1 MSSSGGILEPFLGAL
16 QACVSVLL
24 TLFWGLAAR
33 RMKLM
38 KEQSINDLSGLGVKV
53 FLPALM
59 VVNLGS
65 QLHLDTALNYI
76 PVLVWSTAYT
86 VLSILMSHIVTKIL
100 RLPPWITPAC
110 AFNNT
115 TSLPLFLMQSLESAG
130 SLKLII
136 PDGQSMSSAVER
148 SQSYFLVCAV
158 ISKVIAYA
166 AGPKMLQDG
175 GDGDDPDE
183 ENQQNGGENNQ
194 DAEPS
199 EEQLDEDTPL
209 LPESVHKAGHKMVS
223 PFKRG
228 ANYVFSLFPRRV
240 KQELVSIDSPFV
252 DTAIICALTGTVLG
266 LVPPL
271 HKVFFDPY
279 DEGGI
284 FNAWLTASVKNVGK
298 LFTTSQVFV
307 VGAKLGVSFER
318 MKRSEGSG
326 KVPKRAILTIFLIRL
341 VVWPAISISLIY
353 VLALK
358 TGLVRNDPILWFTM
372 MLMPAGPPALI
383 ISGLAE
389 LAKVSEV
396 EKFAVAKALAI
407 MYGLSPFFCL
417 TITGAL
423 KATQAVL
430 EQKS

>member
-1 MSSSGGILEPFLGAL
+1 MASSDGIVEPFLGAL

-33 RMKLM
+33 KMKLL

-53 FLPALM
+53 FLPALL

-65 QLHLDTALNYI
+65 QLHLDTGLDYI
-76 PVLVWSTAYT
+76 PVLVWSIVYT
-86 VLSILMSHIVTKIL
+86 VLSILMSQVITKIL
-100 RLPPWITPAC
+100 KLPPWVTPAC

-115 TSLPLFLMQSLESAG
+115 TSLPLFLIQSLESAG

-136 PDGQSMSSAVER
+136 PDGSSMSDAVER

-166 AGPKMLQDG
+166 VGPKMLQDG
-175 GDGDDPDE
+175 DNADDHDE
-183 ENQQNGGENNQ
+183 ENQQSGGDNQ

-199 EEQLDEDTPL
+199 EEQLDEETPL
-209 LPESVHKAGHKMVS
+209 LPESVHKAGHKVAS
-223 PFKRG
+223 PFKHG
-228 ANYVFSLFPRRV
+228 ASYVFSLFPKRV

-252 DTAIICALTGTVLG
+252 DTAILCALTGLVLG

-271 HKVFFDPY
+271 HKAFFDPY
-279 DEGGI
+279 DKGGI

-318 MKRSEGSG
+318 MRRSEGSG

-341 VVWPAISISLIY
+341 VVWPAISISIIY
-353 VLALK
+353 GLALK
-358 TGLVRNDPILWFTM
+358 TSLVRNDPVLWFTM
-372 MLMPAGPPALI
+372 MLMPTGPPALI

-396 EKFAVAKALAI
+396 EKFAVAKALAL
-407 MYGLSPFFCL
+407 MYALSPFVCF

-423 KATQAVL
+423 KATQAVVK
-430 EQKS
+430 QKQ

>member
-1 MSSSGGILEPFLGAL
+1 MASNGILEPFLGAL

-33 RMKLM
+33 KMKLL

-53 FLPALM
+53 FLPALL

-65 QLHLDTALNYI
+65 QLHLDTALDYI
-76 PVLVWSTAYT
+76 PVLVWSIVYT
-86 VLSILMSHIVTKIL
+86 VLSILMSQVVTKIL
-100 RLPPWITPAC
+100 KLPPWVTPAC

-136 PDGQSMSSAVER
+136 PEGSSMSDAVER

-166 AGPKMLQDG
+166 VGPKMLQDG
-175 GDGDDPDE
+175 DKGDDQDE
-183 ENQQNGGENNQ
+183 ESQRNGGDNQ

-199 EEQLDEDTPL
+199 EEQLDEETPL

-223 PFKRG
+223 PFKHG

-252 DTAIICALTGTVLG
+252 DTAILCALTGAVLG
-266 LVPPL
+266 LVPSL
-271 HKVFFDPY
+271 HKAFFSPY

-318 MKRSEGSG
+318 MRRSEGSG

-341 VVWPAISISLIY
+341 VVWPA
-353 VLALK
+353 
-358 TGLVRNDPILWFTM
+358 
-372 MLMPAGPPALI
+372 
-383 ISGLAE
+383 
-389 LAKVSEV
+389 
-396 EKFAVAKALAI
+396 
-407 MYGLSPFFCL
+407 
-417 TITGAL
+417 
-423 KATQAVL
+423 
-430 EQKS
+430 